1 MFDGN
6 SEENIHLMIDLHND
20 VNDDALTL
28 IAKYYLKEVGV
39 KKTQIKEISQKEITF
54 ILETS
59 QEEKIK
65 RVEFPE
71 SPKNS
76 AEVSNFFYACLSQA
90 RSNAP
95 EGYPLS
101 RLEKLIKK
109 TLDLD
114 TYITMVKSK
123 KEISSNIIEITFTG
137 GLENLPDLQNDAF
150 MYLIIHNDLNH
161 KYPNK
166 FSMRDFR
173 ELNTKENNPYSGAYY
188 TIRSIRE
195 NEIDIWFVLHHN
207 PGPLAVWAEKTVEK
221 SEIAMWGPRT
231 SFSPPNGTKSYLFI
245 ADETAQPAALA
256 SIENLRDKEK
266 YICLFETQNESTK
279 FKYDDPQNR
288 IEWIFRE
295 DIAAGEGTKLL
306 KRVESLSMDPTN
318 LYVFCAGEAKQI
330 SIIRKT
336 LKKNLSLKADQMSFT
351 GYWRKTG

>member
-1 MFDGN
+1 
-6 SEENIHLMIDLHND
+6 
-20 VNDDALTL
+20 
-28 IAKYYLKEVGV
+28 
-39 KKTQIKEISQKEITF
+39 
-54 ILETS
+54 
-59 QEEKIK
+59 
-65 RVEFPE
+65 
-71 SPKNS
+71 
-76 AEVSNFFYACLSQA
+76 
-90 RSNAP
+90 
-95 EGYPLS
+95 
-101 RLEKLIKK
+101 
-109 TLDLD
+109 
-114 TYITMVKSK
+114 
-123 KEISSNIIEITFTG
+123 
-137 GLENLPDLQNDAF
+137 
-150 MYLIIHNDLNH
+150 MYLIIHNDLGH

-207 PGPLAVWAEKTVEK
+207 PGPLAVWAEKAVEK
-221 SEIAMWGPRT
+221 SEVAMWGPRT
-231 SFSPPNGTKSYLFI
+231 SFSPPSGTKSYLFI
-245 ADETAQPAALA
+245 ADETAQPAVLA

-306 KRVESLSMDPTN
+306 KRVENLSMDPKN

-336 LKKNLSLKADQMSFT
+336 LKKNLSLNADQMSFT
-351 GYWRKTG
+351 GYWRRTG